1 MKVKKSD
8 KFEKSYQAYLNSLKT
23 KNYVYDNLLLLIS
36 SFRSFVKNN
45 PYYEQKLYD
54 SWFSSQAQPIL
65 SKMSTYIK
73 THSGNNY
80 RKHKVWNYNKSLR
93 SSLRSQLRNKNCDV
107 CLYHT
112 ILNNLNNLE
121 TGLSN
126 DINKHQRWIVSIQN

>member
-1 MKVKKSD
+1 MKLKNSD

-23 KNYVYDNLLLLIS
+23 KNYVYNNLLLLIS

-45 PYYEQKLYD
+45 PYYEQELYN
-54 SWFSSQAQPIL
+54 SWFTGQAQPIL
-65 SKMSTYIK
+65 SRMSTYIK
-73 THSGNNY
+73 THSGNKY

-93 SSLRSQLRNKNCDV
+93 SSLRSQLRNKNRDV
-107 CLYHT
+107 CLYYT

-121 TGLSN
+121 IGLSN